1 MDLKSINSF
10 PTGKHGDISDTLKR
24 GEPMTE
30 EELLDLIEQETGYRP
45 PPHIPA
51 QKRLRSY
58 RIQQKKMAELEE
70 KRKELLEEMPG
81 YHRTSYTFTGRAGKR
96 TASQVEAAASRREK
110 HLKKIEAIGR
120 ELEQIREALGVVER
134 MLAIL
139 PLGEREL
146 LQGIYIQGR
155 SITSMSMSLYLSER
169 ALRGRIDK
177 QMERLNYWL
186 LREGL

>member
-1 MDLKSINSF
+1 
-10 PTGKHGDISDTLKR
+10 
-24 GEPMTE
+24 MTE

-58 RIQQKKMAELEE
+58 RIQRKKLAELEE
-70 KRKELLEEMPG
+70 KRKELLANMPG
-81 YHRTSYTFTGRAGKR
+81 YSRTSYAYTGRRGR
-96 TASQVEAAASRREK
+96 RNASQVEATASRREK
-110 HLKKIEAIGR
+110 HLAKIE
-120 ELEQIREALGVVER
+120 ELDKEARGVKQSLGVVER

-146 LQGIYIQGR
+146 LQGIYIRGR

-169 ALRGRIDK
+169 ALRGRIEK